1 MLCLLSL
8 ISKYVSLVAYLTLL
22 VALLLA
28 TFLSSGP
35 KSNAAEMSS
44 VVRRI
49 RLLVFRNEN
58 TRLPSKR
65 NIGGF
70 VMSAKYARLKLSVIF
85 CFPIWF
91 SGRIGLA

>member
-8 ISKYVSLVAYLTLL
+8 ISKYVSLVVYLTLL

-44 VVRRI
+44 VIRRV

-65 NIGGF
+65 NIGDF
-70 VMSAKYARLKLSVIF
+70 VMLGQIRSFEIISHFL
-85 CFPIWF
+85 F

>member
-28 TFLSSGP
+28 TFLLSGP

-44 VVRRI
+44 VIRRVR
-49 RLLVFRNEN
+49 LPVFWNEN

-70 VMSAKYARLKLSVIF
+70 VMLGQIRSFEIISHFMLSDMV
-85 CFPIWF
+85 
-91 SGRIGLA
+91 